1 MEGVKASVASNPG
14 PCVCYTCILR
24 HLSSQVGLGGWIDGL
39 AVLPFQ
45 GMSSIPGTHV
55 RQFIITCD
63 SSSRGPDATCAYP
76 LAGMHTHTLTHII
89 VIENSWIL
97 MRDLVG

>member
-14 PCVCYTCILR
+14 PCVCYTCVLR
-24 HLSSQVGLGGWIDGL
+24 HLSSQVGLGGWIDGP

-45 GMSSIPGTHV
+45 GMSSVPGTHV

-63 SSSRGPDATCAYP
+63 SSSRGPDALTSSGSCTHMCLSTRGHA
-76 LAGMHTHTLTHII
+76 HTRSHTL
-89 VIENSWIL
+89 L
-97 MRDLVG
+97 L